1 MKKTSLLIAAILTV
15 SLAYCKGGSGPVS
28 TAEALQDA
36 ACKGNH
42 EEFMKYFDLDE
53 FMNRTMDAALEAR
66 GLADNQAAKAQFEAM
81 KPQILAQM
89 EQKMQQEIANNKG
102 GKDCD
107 ADIELVSE
115 EGDTAKVRISLKDEE
130 PRVVEME
137 KGEDGQWRVVFF
149 DEITKKLKGE

>member
-1 MKKTSLLIAAILTV
+1 
-15 SLAYCKGGSGPVS
+15 
-28 TAEALQDA
+28 
-36 ACKGNH
+36 
-42 EEFMKYFDLDE
+42 MKYFDLDE